1 MTYLLYFLGFLPSL
15 IWLFFYLR
23 KDAHP
28 EPKKMIIKIFVFG
41 MISAFLSIFL
51 EKGFRFFASFLKQQI
66 LINKILVI
74 FLGGALIEESLKY
87 IVVRIGA
94 LKSSALDEPF
104 DLLLYMII
112 AALGFAALENI
123 LVLSNYHPILTIG
136 KALETMTLR
145 FVSAT
150 LLHTLCSA
158 LVGYFLI
165 LSLRRLKK
173 RNLLIIVGLGIA
185 TILHGLYNFSIMNVE
200 GLEKFILPVIILI
213 SLFLFIS
220 FNIKKVKKLK
230 NICLS

>member
-1 MTYLLYFLGFLPSL
+1 MAIYLLYFFGFLPSL

-28 EPKKMIIKIFVFG
+28 EPKKMIIKIFIFG
-41 MISAFLSIFL
+41 MISAFLAIFL
-51 EKGFRFFASFLKQQI
+51 EKGFRIFTPLLKEQI
-66 LINKILVI
+66 VLNKIIII

-87 IVVRIGA
+87 IVVRVGVF
-94 LKSSALDEPF
+94 KNSALDEPF
-104 DLLLYMII
+104 DLVLYMII
-112 AALGFAALENI
+112 SALGFAVLENI

-165 LSLRRLKK
+165 LSLRKLKR
-173 RNLLIIVGLGIA
+173 RNLSIIIG
-185 TILHGLYNFSIMNVE
+185 
-200 GLEKFILPVIILI
+200 
-213 SLFLFIS
+213 
-220 FNIKKVKKLK
+220 
-230 NICLS
+230 